1 MVPGAG
7 LEPARFSARDFKSLV
22 STNSTTRA
30 KWRRIPESNWCTRIC
45 NPLHS
50 HSANPPFYQHE
61 LSDFIY
67 WNKSNLRKTFTT
79 TKNIGAANE
88 TRTRD
93 IHVGNVMLY
102 QLSYSRLIYFVVL
115 KRLVRLLYPV
125 TSFADSLSTKTHSTS
140 YYVTV
145 NY

>member
-67 WNKSNLRKTFTT
+67 GLNLTKVKPFT
-79 TKNIGAANE
+79 KHIGAANE

-102 QLSYSRLIYFVVL
+102 QLSYSRLIHFLFL
-115 KRLVRLLYPV
+115 KHLVRLLFPFA
-125 TSFADSLSTKTHSTS
+125 SSADSLSTKTHSTS
-140 YYVTV
+140 Y
-145 NY
+145 